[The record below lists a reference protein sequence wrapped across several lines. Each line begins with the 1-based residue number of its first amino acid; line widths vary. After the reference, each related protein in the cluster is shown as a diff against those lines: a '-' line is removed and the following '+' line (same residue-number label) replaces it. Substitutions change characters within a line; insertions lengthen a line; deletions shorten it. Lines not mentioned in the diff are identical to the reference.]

1 MIIVLIGDSEFE
13 KERLI
18 EQFLEKT
25 LGDRK
30 DDPLARKIIFANDSN
45 VQSVSD
51 AIIESCDSCSLF
63 ATEQSVVLR
72 NAEMLK
78 ASDSAALED
87 WFKTKPDA
95 NLLLEFEKLLKTSKL
110 YKALSGIATVKECK
124 SPRDYEMAKWV
135 TLHTE
140 TDLGRR
146 IEPLAAEYIADALGT
161 NQALID
167 SEIKKI
173 LLLDP
178 EGKII
183 SLEQAKLMIAPQREI
198 AAFEI
203 RESFGDRDPIVYTKK
218 LRELLDSGVE
228 GIQIV
233 AALEAY
239 AVRLLHIHTML
250 SRKISAKEIAAKL
263 GANPWL
269 FENKLNEPRK
279 ALNWPIPLLC
289 RVIKRLGELDCE
301 IKNGICDSRMGLELS
316 LAALVIR

>member
-95 NLLLEFEKLLKTSKL
+95 NLLLAFEKLLKTSEL
-110 YKALSGIATVKECK
+110 CKALSGIATVKECK

-203 RESFGDRDPIVYTKK
+203 RESFGDRDPIAYTKK

-233 AALEAY
+233 AALDAY
-239 AVRLLHIHTML
+239 AVLLFHIHT
-250 SRKISAKEIAAKL
+250 
-263 GANPWL
+263 
-269 FENKLNEPRK
+269 
-279 ALNWPIPLLC
+279 LL
-289 RVIKRLGELDCE
+289 R
-301 IKNGICDSRMGLELS
+301 
-316 LAALVIR
+316 